1 MATLM
6 EFAAMQL
13 ERDGY
18 SSRADMLGPEDFIST
33 RPPYLHVKFPP
44 PISSLHSQKNFKHQN
59 EFLPTPPNGL
69 HTFPSFIHFY
79 NFQSIRYLIYS
90 PDLFSWEAWSGKGL
104 YVLPY

>member
-1 MATLM
+1 LFFVFKKTKIIFLRFGAKTMATLM

-18 SSRADMLGPEDFIST
+18 SSRADILGPEDFIST

-44 PISSLHSQKNFKHQN
+44 PISSLHSQNNFKHQN

-69 HTFPSFIHFY
+69 HTFPSFIHFIIF
-79 NFQSIRYLIYS
+79 N
-90 PDLFSWEAWSGKGL
+90 LFGI
-104 YVLPY
+104 

>member
-18 SSRADMLGPEDFIST
+18 SSRADMLGPEDFFPT

-44 PISSLHSQKNFKHQN
+44 PISSLHSQNNFKHHN
-59 EFLPTPPNGL
+59 EFLATPPNGL
-69 HTFPSFIHFY
+69 HTFSQFY
-79 NFQSIRYLIYS
+79 SLLSISIYS
-90 PDLFSWEAWSGKGL
+90 VFDLF
-104 YVLPY
+104 P